1 VHHSTSHSQIL
12 TRRTACRYTER
23 RERLLA
29 EAWRHP
35 RPSSNQKFPF
45 LLLLLFLLCLSFSS
59 QRVAWIN
66 SNRLIVNDSVWL
78 CTSSDECLIFLDS
91 GTQPTNQPTN
101 QQIIATLK
109 YSFLSRTSNWNTT
122 FKVKKKNQQQTNKDK
137 NTKKTKT
144 KQQSKIVTCFRYHNL
159 CASECE
165 FLPLSLNVLKGWI
178 LRNHKTTATTNYKSR
193 KSGHPLKELK
203 QNRNGPLFK
212 RVDNIFVHYHY

>member
-1 VHHSTSHSQIL
+1 MPIHRAPRATPSGG
-12 TRRTACRYTER
+12 
-23 RERLLA
+23 LA
-29 EAWRHP
+29 SPTTKLQSEV
-35 RPSSNQKFPF
+35 
-45 LLLLLFLLCLSFSS
+45 SFSS
-59 QRVAWIN
+59 SSSFSFMFVFFQSKSCLNQFKSIDCKRQRLA
-66 SNRLIVNDSVWL
+66 LH
-78 CTSSDECLIFLDS
+78 IFRWMSHLFR
-91 GTQPTNQPTN
+91 QRNPTNQPTN

-122 FKVKKKNQQQTNKDK
+122 FKVKKKKPTTNKQRQEHQ
-137 NTKKTKT
+137 KKTKT